1 MSSTLL
7 ARLRALD
14 ICDLSDALDAL
25 KLKPALTGLLPM
37 TFLKPIAG
45 RAVTVKLAAG
55 SGPAG
60 SKRHLCTAAIEAAG
74 PDNVILV
81 EQRTGID
88 AAGWGG
94 LLSRAAQH
102 RGIAGTIVDGPTRD
116 IEESVAANYPV
127 YARSATART
136 ARSRVHEISF
146 NIEIMFGDLE
156 VSPGDY
162 VAVDSSGCAVIPASR
177 IADVIERAEAIAGY
191 SLKMANAIDAGIA
204 VSKVMSGEYETLL
217 QAKNRAS
224 TPSAASDG
232 SGTLPE
238 A

>member
-1 MSSTLL
+1 MSSTLV

-25 KLKPALTGLLPM
+25 RLKPALTGLLPM

-55 SGPAG
+55 PGPVG
-60 SKRHLCTAAIEAAG
+60 SERHLCTAAIEAAE

-81 EQRTGID
+81 EQRTGVD

-94 LLSRAAQH
+94 LLSRAAQR
-102 RGIAGTIVDGPTRD
+102 RGVAGTIVDGPTRD

-127 YARSATART
+127 YARNATART
-136 ARSRVHEISF
+136 ARSRIHEISF
-146 NIEIMFGDLE
+146 NIKITFGDVE
-156 VSPGDY
+156 VIPGDY
-162 VAVDSSGCAVIPASR
+162 VAIDRSGCVIIPAGR
-177 IADVIERAEAIAGY
+177 ITDVIERTEAIAGY
-191 SLKMANAIDAGIA
+191 SLKMAKAIEAGIA
-204 VSKVMSGEYETLL
+204 VSKVMSGEYETML

-224 TPSAASDG
+224 TSSAASDG
-232 SGTLPE
+232 

>member
-1 MSSTLL
+1 MSSTLVTH
-7 ARLRALD
+7 LRALD
-14 ICDLSDALDAL
+14 ICDLSDALDTL
-25 KLKPALTGLLPM
+25 KMKPALTGLLPM

-55 SGPAG
+55 PGLAG
-60 SKRHLCTAAIEAAG
+60 SMRHLCTAAIEAAG

-136 ARSRVHEISF
+136 ARSRIHEISF
-146 NIEIMFGDLE
+146 NIRIMFGDLE

-162 VAVDSSGCAVIPASR
+162 VAVDRSGCVIIPASR
-177 IADVIERAEAIAGY
+177 ITDVIERTEAIAGY
-191 SLKMANAIDAGIA
+191 SQKMANAIEAGIA

-217 QAKNRAS
+217 QAKNRTS
-224 TPSAASDG
+224 TASAASHKL
-232 SGTLPE
+232 GTLPE